1 VAPTSNGETNI
12 TQDKNAKKKSHLQVR
27 RKDNKGKVIESF
39 GTKADKMLKYFP
51 QLFNKDLLLT
61 EFVCGQ
67 KNNNFTDKLDPDNM
81 EFTFPDFGFNNELEF
96 EERDDDGAVLGWRR
110 FMDCVS
116 MAPKYE
122 RVQNYISF
130 INDKK
135 WKIFQKQQMKKG
147 KNSDIL

>member
-1 VAPTSNGETNI
+1 
-12 TQDKNAKKKSHLQVR
+12 
-27 RKDNKGKVIESF
+27 
-39 GTKADKMLKYFP
+39 
-51 QLFNKDLLLT
+51 
-61 EFVCGQ
+61 
-67 KNNNFTDKLDPDNM
+67 M

-122 RVQNYISF
+122 RVQNYIGF